1 MVLRSESL
9 WKLVLVAVRYFHC
22 EVGVCKLCVILV
34 FHGDVASL
42 FRVDKRLVTSGV
54 NEILGME
61 APLSSESS
69 CVDGSG
75 SKEGESKKPDFIHVS
90 SNRRVGGLGG
100 TQLL

>member
-1 MVLRSESL
+1 MVLRSESP

-22 EVGVCKLCVILV
+22 EAGVSELCVILF

-54 NEILGME
+54 SEILGMK
-61 APLSSESS
+61 APLGSALS